1 MYTGTLSTPE
11 KGAGRPVQI
20 HVMEAPEQE
29 VVIERSRIVRMT
41 PTSERFWQRF
51 HGEVNLGVIYSKG
64 NQSTQFSLGSTT
76 EYVRERWNA
85 YASYD
90 SNPSSSTGAN
100 VSTRNFVVL
109 NARHLL
115 PQNLWFYSGLA
126 NFL

>member
-1 MYTGTLSTPE
+1 M
-11 KGAGRPVQI
+11 
-20 HVMEAPEQE
+20 
-29 VVIERSRIVRMT
+29 
-41 PTSERFWQRF
+41 
-51 HGEVNLGVIYSKG
+51 IYSKG

-109 NARHLL
+109 NSRRLL
-115 PQNLWFYSGLA
+115 LENHWFDSGLA
-126 NFL
+126 NFP